1 MANFY
6 QKKRLEQKLQVPYV
20 EHLREEFKLSDKE
33 IEVEEQIKMI
43 FLEKIPINKKDEK
56 TKYNEMKLSIEFT
69 KD

>member
-1 MANFY
+1 M
-6 QKKRLEQKLQVPYV
+6 EQKLQVPYV
-20 EHLREEFKLSDKE
+20 EHLREEFKLSYKE

>member
-1 MANFY
+1 M
-6 QKKRLEQKLQVPYV
+6 EQKLQVPYV